1 MTGFRENDSRPYVFV
16 SNDTGRTWR
25 SIAANLPLEAVNVIK
40 EDPVSPDILYV
51 GTDLGVYVSRSRG
64 AQWESLNATLPST
77 PVQDLTVQSREN
89 ELVIGTYG
97 RGAWI
102 LDLTPIRDA
111 RTVAPP
117 AALRLLPIRSVTR
130 EYYPWETVPGDRRGR
145 RVARMQLTSES
156 AGVASVTVSDSVAR
170 VVRRFTAPV
179 SRGVSTLVWD
189 LQVERQAGGL
199 VDAPAGRFT
208 VEVTVG
214 TLRTTGEL
222 QVLEDPILTRKRA
235 DAPRP

>member
-1 MTGFRENDSRPYVFV
+1 
-16 SNDTGRTWR
+16 
-25 SIAANLPLEAVNVIK
+25 
-40 EDPVSPDILYV
+40 
-51 GTDLGVYVSRSRG
+51 
-64 AQWESLNATLPST
+64 
-77 PVQDLTVQSREN
+77 
-89 ELVIGTYG
+89 
-97 RGAWI
+97 
-102 LDLTPIRDA
+102 
-111 RTVAPP
+111 
-117 AALRLLPIRSVTR
+117 
-130 EYYPWETVPGDRRGR
+130 
-145 RVARMQLTSES
+145 MQLTSES